1 MYLILRITLRVY
13 PFFPPV
19 CQTEPTLLLT
29 PTYSASVTDGIKQG
43 TMQVLL
49 HSCPSL
55 SFPFLR
61 LTFLQT
67 YLGCVSVATISV
79 YKTSVRK
86 QMSDIIKTVS
96 VIEVHNPSE
105 KKKNDSYNPV
115 SLLLCH
121 LPEVK
126 TDWQGCD
133 RCLLDKM
140 YFFRHFYGICTALSK
155 KWLRSWWNVMYWMF
169 SYKELL

>member
-1 MYLILRITLRVY
+1 MPMVQEEGNQTLIKYNEEGGVSECKVCWSCVQIRESKAVSLCICVILRITLRVY
-13 PFFPPV
+13 PFFPLV
-19 CQTEPTLLLT
+19 CQAEPTLLLT

-55 SFPFLR
+55 SFPILR

-96 VIEVHNPSE
+96 VIEVHNPSG
-105 KKKNDSYNPV
+105 KKK
-115 SLLLCH
+115 
-121 LPEVK
+121 E
-126 TDWQGCD
+126 
-133 RCLLDKM
+133 
-140 YFFRHFYGICTALSK
+140 
-155 KWLRSWWNVMYWMF
+155 
-169 SYKELL
+169 